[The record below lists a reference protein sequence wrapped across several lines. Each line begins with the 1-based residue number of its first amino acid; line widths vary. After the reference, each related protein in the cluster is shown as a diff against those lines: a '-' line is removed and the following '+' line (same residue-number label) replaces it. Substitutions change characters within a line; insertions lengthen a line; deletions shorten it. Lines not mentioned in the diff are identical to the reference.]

1 MVKRNTVTDRAGYWL
16 VSAAAIAFATT
27 GLSATARATGT
38 VKVLAAGNS
47 TTGSVFDGGVL
58 VEANGKVYAT
68 ATDGGT
74 SGYGSVI
81 ELTPP
86 AAGKT
91 VWTETVIHRFAGLPK
106 DGQNPQG
113 GVIEGKGGVLYGT
126 TNGAGANNQGVVYR
140 LTPPA
145 AGKKLWTETILY
157 SFGAKAHDASIS
169 RAPLVLD
176 AKGNLYGTT
185 TYGGTS
191 NRCNGTCGTV
201 FKLAPP
207 AAGKTA
213 WTETVIHSFGATAKD
228 GTLPETSGL
237 ILNATGEIFGTTG
250 NGGTYGA
257 GTAFKLTPPAAGKT
271 AWTETV
277 LTSFG
282 SNGGSNDGGAT
293 GGLVFGKTGVLYG
306 ALTGG
311 GTGNGSVYELAPPA
325 SGNGAW
331 KQTELYAFKSF
342 DDCTHPQA
350 TLVVDKTGDLWGTAQ
365 YGGKTPPSRQAA
377 GCVFSI
383 KPAGANS
390 KETIVYTLSGPTNG
404 VLTQGAEPWAAVTPD
419 AKGDLF
425 ATTITG
431 GAHNLGTVFELS
443 GSGFEK

>member
-1 MVKRNTVTDRAGYWL
+1 M
-16 VSAAAIAFATT
+16 
-27 GLSATARATGT
+27 
-38 VKVLAAGNS
+38 
-47 TTGSVFDGGVL
+47 
-58 VEANGKVYAT
+58 
-68 ATDGGT
+68 
-74 SGYGSVI
+74 
-81 ELTPP
+81 
-86 AAGKT
+86 
-91 VWTETVIHRFAGLPK
+91 
-106 DGQNPQG
+106 
-113 GVIEGKGGVLYGT
+113 LYGT
-126 TNGAGANNQGVVYR
+126 TNGAGADNQGVVYQ

-145 AGKKLWTETILY
+145 AGQKLWKETILY
-157 SFGAKAHDASIS
+157 SFGAKVHDASQS

-191 NRCNGTCGTV
+191 KRCGETGCGTV

-207 AAGKTA
+207 AAGKTV
-213 WTETVIHSFGATAKD
+213 WTETVLHSFGATAKD

-237 ILNATGEIFGTTG
+237 ILNAKGEIFGTTG

-271 AWTETV
+271 AWTETI

-293 GGLVFGKTGVLYG
+293 GGLVFGKTGALYG

-311 GTGNGSVYELAPPA
+311 GAGNGSVYELTPPA

-331 KQTELYAFKSF
+331 RQTELYAFKSF
-342 DDCTHPQA
+342 DDCMNPQA
-350 TLVVDKTGDLWGTAQ
+350 TLVIDNAGDLWGTAQ
-365 YGGKTPPSRQAA
+365 YGGKVPPSRKAG

-383 KPAGANS
+383 KPAGGNS

-404 VLTQGAEPWAAVTPD
+404 GLTQGAEPWAAVTPN

-431 GAHNLGTVFELS
+431 GVHSLGTVFELG